1 MSTLDKFLRTAKVLY
16 EDVKNE
22 LIGSQRGID
31 QLLFPRDDFSTSA
44 NFTLDRY
51 ILDSHG
57 ITFRNADEQSK
68 VRPYTP
74 GVGQAY
80 EVPRAS
86 EKTPITEQLRDSV
99 VAGVE
104 STAGFTSHNVKMV
117 EDIIRDHVVAHNI
130 TRWKLALDVIRTGKF
145 SPKGAGGNDIGLEID
160 FGRDAGQSITYDFT
174 AAGAKIDTALKEIYD
189 RGNAKNMSKNNRVI
203 LLGNDWLSKFETDS
217 DVLKRMQNNP
227 SNVIV
232 ETNMM
237 PPELQGVK
245 GLYVIGRY
253 RIPGCV
259 GPVWLTAYS
268 PDSEFTPYKGASK
281 VNFMPD
287 DEAVMF
293 SLEASRFRIFRGTDT
308 FDASGNVIRTVG
320 EIIFDVY
327 AERDPA
333 TEFLRSQTRFA
344 MVPGDIDK
352 TVRSTGTFPSPS

>member
-1 MSTLDKFLRTAKVLY
+1 MSTLSIFLDTVKSIY
-16 EDVKNE
+16 EEFKNE
-22 LIGSQRGID
+22 ITGNQKGID
-31 QLLFPRDDFSTSA
+31 ELLFPRTDISTST

-51 ILDSHG
+51 VLDSHG

-74 GVGQAY
+74 GVGQVY

-86 EKTPITEQLRDSV
+86 EKTPISERLRDSV
-99 VAGVE
+99 IAGINSE
-104 STAGFTSHNVKMV
+104 AAFSDHNVKMV
-117 EDIIRDHVVAHNI
+117 DDIIRDHVIAHNV

-145 SPKGAGGNDIGLEID
+145 TPIGAGGQDIGLEID
-160 FGRDAGQSITYDFT
+160 FDRDAGQSITYDFT
-174 AAGAKIDTALKEIYD
+174 AGGAKIDTALKEIYD

-203 LLGNDWLSKFETDS
+203 LLGNDWLSKFETDA

-227 SNVIV
+227 ANVVV

-293 SLEASRFRIFRGTDT
+293 SLEASRFRIFRGIDV
-308 FDASGNVIRTVG
+308 FDASGNLQRVPG
-320 EIIFDVY
+320 EIVFDTY

-352 TVRSTGTFPSPS
+352 TVQSVGTFASVN